1 MTDLDIVMLVCLAIV
16 AAALIVTDIRVIKA
30 WKAAKDKVT
39 LTEIGDILCMI
50 LFAAGVTCCYSVDNM
65 SLPVYVLSLIVTL
78 LFLPCAFTIITPD
91 GIIVPEIKKDCL
103 RPAEKYSYEYS
114 QGKVIKETL
123 NIYYNNGRPL
133 KLYLGIKSTKL
144 LTMLNNNYEKHGYEN
159 PMLRSE

>member
-1 MTDLDIVMLVCLAIV
+1 MNDLDIVMLVCLALV

-39 LTEIGDILCMI
+39 LTEIGDVLCMI

-103 RPAEKYSYEYS
+103 RPAADYSYDYF

-144 LTMLNNNYEKHGYEN
+144 ITMLNNNYEKHGYEN

>member
-1 MTDLDIVMLVCLAIV
+1 MNSLDIVMLVCLAIV
-16 AAALIVTDIRVIKA
+16 AAALTVTDIRVIKA

-50 LFAAGVTCCYSVDNM
+50 LFAAGMTCCYSVDNM

-78 LFLPCAFTIITPD
+78 LFLPCAFTIITPE

-103 RPAEKYSYEYS
+103 RPAADYSYDYS